1 MEFHTRGLEKK
12 LDSKKVYRKEETF
25 YRQKIREAME
35 ILGKNPR
42 TIFIGQTVGYPGSKF
57 TYGTLDKIPIEKRIE
72 LPIMEEVQMGM
83 SIGLALGG
91 YIPISIYPRMDFVL
105 LAMNQL
111 VNHLDKLYEMS
122 QGQINPQVI
131 IRTTVGCITPLHPG
145 PQHSQDHTSALEN
158 ALKNVYIKKLTKAEE
173 IIPEY
178 EAALK
183 RNGPSLLIDD
193 GNLHFK

>member
-1 MEFHTRGLEKK
+1 
-12 LDSKKVYRKEETF
+12 
-25 YRQKIREAME
+25 ME
-35 ILGKNPR
+35 ILGKNPK
-42 TIFIGQTVGYPGSKF
+42 TIFIGQTVGYSGSKF
-57 TYGTLDKIPIEKRIE
+57 TYGTLDRIPIEKRIE

-91 YIPISIYPRMDFVL
+91 YIPISIYPRIDFVL

-122 QGQINPQVI
+122 QGQINPKVI
-131 IRTTVGCITPLHPG
+131 IRATVGCITPLHPG
-145 PQHSQDHTSALEN
+145 PQHSKDHTSALES
-158 ALKNVYIKKLTKAEE
+158 ALENVYIKKLTKAEE
-173 IIPEY
+173 IVPEY

-193 GNLHFK
+193 GNLHFKS